1 MSGAVPESRLLIAGE
16 AVPAA
21 SGEWREVRSPA
32 TGEPVGRYP
41 QAGVPDLDRAVV
53 AARSAQAAW
62 AARTAYD
69 RETVI
74 RKATALARSR
84 AGEIAR
90 LMALEQGKPLNQSTS
105 EVTSACD
112 LIDFYAAE
120 GPRIEGKILPAE
132 RADYRSY
139 VRYRPVGVAGLITPW
154 NYPVALLAWKLGP
167 ALAAGCACVVKP
179 SPVTPLSPAAFV
191 HALAEGGLPPGLVS
205 VLTSDGP
212 DLGKA
217 LVLHAGIDK
226 IAMTGSTAT
235 GKAIMREVGPM
246 LKRVSL
252 ELGGHCPA
260 IVCADADLDSTA
272 EAIAYKAFRNMG
284 QSCSS
289 INRVYAHASV
299 HDALVERLATI
310 AKKQRIGDGV
320 TDGSVDLGPM
330 ATAAALAKVKEH
342 VADAL
347 AQGANLICGGGPPP
361 GEAFARGHFYLPTV
375 LTNLLPGMRMA
386 REETF
391 GPVAPVASYTDLN
404 EAIRLANDTPY
415 GLVSYLFS
423 KDTGGAMQLAEY
435 LEAGTV
441 CVNHVA
447 VNTAAGPYQGWKDS
461 GFGVELGRDAIFE
474 YLDVQ
479 HVKVRT

>member
-1 MSGAVPESRLLIAGE
+1 VSAELPEARLLIAGK
-16 AVPAA
+16 AVAAA
-21 SGEWREVRSPA
+21 SGEWRDVRSPA
-32 TGEPVGRYP
+32 TGEVVGRAA
-41 QAGVPDLDRAVV
+41 QAGAGDLDRAVEG
-53 AARSAQAAW
+53 AREAQQAW
-62 AARTAYD
+62 SLRTSYD

-74 RKATALARSR
+74 RKATAVARSR
-84 AGEIAR
+84 AEAIGR
-90 LMALEQGKPLNQSTS
+90 LMALEQGKPLHQSKS
-105 EVTSACD
+105 EVTASCD

-120 GPRIEGKILPAE
+120 GPRIEGRILPAE

-191 HALAEGGLPPGLVS
+191 HALAEGGLPPGLLS
-205 VLTSDGP
+205 VLTADGP

-217 LVLHAGIDK
+217 LVLHPGVDK
-226 IAMTGSTAT
+226 VAMTGSTAT
-235 GKAIMREVGPM
+235 GKAIMREAGPT

-260 IVCADADLDSTA
+260 IVCADADLDLTA

-289 INRVYAHASV
+289 INRVYAHTAV
-299 HDALVERLATI
+299 HDALVERLAAI
-310 AKKQRIGDGV
+310 ARKQRIGDGV

-347 AQGANLICGGGPPP
+347 AKGATLVCGGAPPE
-361 GEAFARGHFYLPTV
+361 GAAFARGHFYLPTV
-375 LTNLLPGMRMA
+375 LTNLAPGMRMA

-404 EAIRLANDTPY
+404 EAVRLANDTPY
-415 GLVSYLFS
+415 GLVSYIFS
-423 KDTGGAMQLAEY
+423 KDTGGPMQLAEV